1 MKNSKIKLIATAA
14 VVASSLL
21 LTVMAPASHAVK
33 PQSVKKVA
41 FFGFWKTNSFTA
53 AVLAGVQSESA
64 SKGLTVVDLTG
75 AGYDGAAQLKAIQD
89 QTVKGDVQMYV
100 ILAID
105 SIGVANAVK
114 DAIAKGITVVSA
126 FTPIG
131 PDFSTLT
138 PQVPG
143 MVVVAETP
151 TSNGDG
157 LAKMAA
163 MACKTKKACNVAY
176 LEGLKTLP
184 LDNARTTAFKAGLKK
199 YAPKAKLVAQVEG
212 GYAPD
217 SGKKAAQDVLQA
229 HPEAN
234 VMVGSSQA
242 IIGAAGVVDTKVV
255 SLIGNGAS
263 KEAYAGVQGGTWFSC
278 YNLDVPG
285 IGSKS
290 VQYGLIASRGN
301 KPRPY
306 NIQNLTNRL
315 GTASVLSGKT
325 AGYSDLG

>member
-1 MKNSKIKLIATAA
+1 MKNSKFKLIASAA
-14 VVASSLL
+14 VVASLL
-21 LTVMAPASHAVK
+21 LTVMAPASHAA

-64 SKGLTVVDLTG
+64 KKGLTVVDLTG

-131 PDFSTLT
+131 PDFTTLT

-157 LAKMAA
+157 LARMAA

-290 VQYGLIASRGN
+290 VEYGLKASRGAN
-301 KPRPY
+301 PRPY

>member
-1 MKNSKIKLIATAA
+1 MKNSRNKIIATAA
-14 VVASSLL
+14 VVASLL
-21 LTVMAPASHAVK
+21 LTVMAPASHAAT

-41 FFGFWKTNSFTA
+41 FFGFWKTNSFTQ
-53 AVLAGVQSESA
+53 AVLAGVKSESTK
-64 SKGLTVVDLTG
+64 KGLEVVDLTG

-89 QTVKGDVQMYV
+89 QTIKGDVQMYV

-105 SIGVANAVK
+105 SIGVASAVK
-114 DAIAKGITVVSA
+114 DAIAKGITVVSG

-131 PDFSTLT
+131 PDFTTLT
-138 PQVPG
+138 PQVDG

-157 LAKMAA
+157 LARMAA
-163 MACKTKKACNVAY
+163 MACKTKKDCNVAY
-176 LEGLKTLP
+176 LQGLKTLP
-184 LDNARTTAFKAGLKK
+184 LDNARTNAFKAGLKK
-199 YAPKAKLVAQVEG
+199 YAPKAKLVADVEG

-229 HPEAN
+229 HPEVN

-242 IIGAAGVVDTKVV
+242 IIGAAGVVNTKVV

-290 VQYGLIASRGN
+290 VEYGLKASHGAN
-301 KPRPY
+301 PKPY
-306 NIQNLTNRL
+306 NIQNLANRL
-315 GTASVLSGKT
+315 GTASVLMGKT

>member
-1 MKNSKIKLIATAA
+1 MKNSKTKLIATAA

-21 LTVMAPASHAVK
+21 LVGTAPASHAAK
-33 PQSVKKVA
+33 PQAVKKVA
-41 FFGFWKTNSFTA
+41 FFGFWKSNSFTQ
-53 AVLAGVQSESA
+53 AVLAGVQSEA
-64 SKGLTVVDLTG
+64 TEKGLTVLDLTG
-75 AGYDGAAQLKAIQD
+75 AEYDGAAQLKAVQD
-89 QTVKGDVQMYV
+89 QTVKGDAQMYV

-105 SIGVANAVK
+105 SVGMASAVK

-131 PDFSTLT
+131 PDFTTLT

-157 LAKMAA
+157 LAKLAA
-163 MACKTKKACNVAY
+163 KACATKKVCNVAY

-184 LDNARTTAFKAGLKK
+184 LDNARTNAFKAGLEE
-199 YAPKAKLVAQVEG
+199 YAPKAKLVADVEG
-212 GYAPD
+212 GYSPD
-217 SGKKAAQDVLQA
+217 SGKAAAQDVLQA
-229 HPEAN
+229 HPEVN

-242 IIGAAGVVDTKVV
+242 IIGAAGVVNTKVV

-263 KEAYAGVQGGTWFSC
+263 KEAYAGVQGGTWFAC

-290 VQYGLIASRGN
+290 VDYGLIASHGN
-301 KPRPY
+301 TPRPY

-315 GTASVLSGKT
+315 GTASVLAGKT

>member
-1 MKNSKIKLIATAA
+1 MKNSKFKLIATAA

-21 LTVMAPASHAVK
+21 LTVMAPASHAAT

-41 FFGFWKTNSFTA
+41 FFGFWKSNSFTQ
-53 AVLAGVQSESA
+53 AVLAGVQSEA
-64 SKGLTVVDLTG
+64 TSKGLTVVDLTG
-75 AGYDGAAQLKAIQD
+75 AGYDGAAQLKSIQD

-105 SIGVANAVK
+105 SIGIATAVK

-163 MACKTKKACNVAY
+163 MACKTKKVCNVAY
-176 LEGLKTLP
+176 LQGLKTLP
-184 LDNARTTAFKAGLKK
+184 LDNARTTAFRAGLKK
-199 YAPKAKLVAQVEG
+199 YAPKAKLVSDIEG

-217 SGKKAAQDVLQA
+217 SGKKAAQDALQA
-229 HPEAN
+229 NPAVN
-234 VMVGSSQA
+234 VMVGSTQA
-242 IIGAAGVVDTKVV
+242 IIGAATVVDTKAV

-263 KEAYAGVQGGTWFSC
+263 TEAYAGVQGGTWFSC
-278 YNLDVPG
+278 YNLDVVG

-315 GTASVLSGKT
+315 GTASVLAGKT

>member
-1 MKNSKIKLIATAA
+1 MKNSKFKLIASAA
-14 VVASSLL
+14 VVASLL
-21 LTVMAPASHAVK
+21 LTVMAPASHAA

-53 AVLAGVQSESA
+53 AVLAGVQSEAA

-131 PDFSTLT
+131 PDFTTLT

-290 VQYGLIASRGN
+290 VQYGLVASRGN

-315 GTASVLSGKT
+315 GTESVLMGKT

>member
-1 MKNSKIKLIATAA
+1 MKNSKFKLIASAA
-14 VVASSLL
+14 VVASLL
-21 LTVMAPASHAVK
+21 LTVMAPASQAA

-53 AVLAGVQSESA
+53 AVLAGVQSQSA

>member
-1 MKNSKIKLIATAA
+1 MKNSKFKLIASAA
-14 VVASSLL
+14 VVASLL
-21 LTVMAPASHAVK
+21 LTVMAPASHAA

-53 AVLAGVQSESA
+53 AVLAGVQSEAA

-131 PDFSTLT
+131 PDFTTLT

-157 LAKMAA
+157 LANMAA
-163 MACKTKKACNVAY
+163 MARLNRNDNY
-176 LEGLKTLP
+176 SGLT
-184 LDNARTTAFKAGLKK
+184 
-199 YAPKAKLVAQVEG
+199 
-212 GYAPD
+212 
-217 SGKKAAQDVLQA
+217 
-229 HPEAN
+229 
-234 VMVGSSQA
+234 
-242 IIGAAGVVDTKVV
+242 
-255 SLIGNGAS
+255 
-263 KEAYAGVQGGTWFSC
+263 FS
-278 YNLDVPG
+278 
-285 IGSKS
+285 
-290 VQYGLIASRGN
+290 R
-301 KPRPY
+301 
-306 NIQNLTNRL
+306 
-315 GTASVLSGKT
+315 
-325 AGYSDLG
+325 

>member
-1 MKNSKIKLIATAA
+1 MKNSKFKLIASAA
-14 VVASSLL
+14 VVASLL
-21 LTVMAPASHAVK
+21 LTVMAPASHAA

-53 AVLAGVQSESA
+53 AVLAGVKSESA

-131 PDFSTLT
+131 PDFTTLT

-184 LDNARTTAFKAGLKK
+184 LDNARTNAFKAGLKK
-199 YAPKAKLVAQVEG
+199 YAPRAKLVAQVEG

-263 KEAYAGVQGGTWFSC
+263 TEAYAGVQGGTWFSC

-315 GTASVLSGKT
+315 GTESVLMGKT

>member
-1 MKNSKIKLIATAA
+1 MKNSKFKLIASAA
-14 VVASSLL
+14 VVASLL
-21 LTVMAPASHAVK
+21 LTVMAPASQAA

-131 PDFSTLT
+131 PDFTTLT

-315 GTASVLSGKT
+315 GTESVLMGKT

>member
-1 MKNSKIKLIATAA
+1 MKNSKFKLIASAA
-14 VVASSLL
+14 VVASLL
-21 LTVMAPASHAVK
+21 LTVMAPASHAA
-33 PQSVKKVA
+33 PQPVKKVA
-41 FFGFWKTNSFTA
+41 FFGFWKSNSFTA
-53 AVLAGVQSESA
+53 AVLAGVKSESA

-131 PDFSTLT
+131 PDFTTLT

-184 LDNARTTAFKAGLKK
+184 LDNARTNAFKAGLKK
-199 YAPKAKLVAQVEG
+199 YAPRAKLVAQVEG
-212 GYAPD
+212 GYSPD

-242 IIGAAGVVDTKVV
+242 MIGAAGVVDTKVV

-263 KEAYAGVQGGTWFSC
+263 TEAYAGVQGGTWFSC
-278 YNLDVPG
+278 YNLDVLG

-290 VQYGLIASRGN
+290 VQYGLMASRGN
-301 KPRPY
+301 TPRPY

-315 GTASVLSGKT
+315 GIKSVLMGKT

>member
-1 MKNSKIKLIATAA
+1 MKNSKFKLIASAA
-14 VVASSLL
+14 VAASLL
-21 LTVMAPASHAVK
+21 LTVVAPASQAA

-53 AVLAGVQSESA
+53 AVLAGVQSEAA

-75 AGYDGAAQLKAIQD
+75 AEYDGAAQLKAIQD
-89 QTVKGDVQMYV
+89 QTVKGDAQMYV

-131 PDFSTLT
+131 PDFTTLT

-163 MACKTKKACNVAY
+163 MACRTKKACNVAY

-184 LDNARTTAFKAGLKK
+184 LDNARTNAFKAGLKK
-199 YAPKAKLVAQVEG
+199 YAPKAKLVADVEG

-229 HPEAN
+229 HPETN

-242 IIGAAGVVDTKVV
+242 IIGAAGVVDTKAV

-301 KPRPY
+301 NPPPY

-315 GTASVLSGKT
+315 GTASVLMGKT